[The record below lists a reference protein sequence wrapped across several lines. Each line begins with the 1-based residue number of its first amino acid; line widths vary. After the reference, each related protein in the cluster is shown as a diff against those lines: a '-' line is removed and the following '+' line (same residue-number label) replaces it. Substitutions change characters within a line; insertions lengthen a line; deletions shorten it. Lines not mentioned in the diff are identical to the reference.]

1 MLNYSKS
8 LPSRSVTV
16 SSDSYNYTF
25 QSMGSIG
32 AIVLLNY
39 IILPSLEKQSAIYF
53 HYASLFGIVVINIKY
68 FNNFNFTRIFTPELT
83 TIESFSFGVK

>member
-1 MLNYSKS
+1 MSNYSKLLPQIYVS
-8 LPSRSVTV
+8 L

-25 QSMGSIG
+25 QYMGSIG

-39 IILPSLEKQSAIYF
+39 IILPSLKKQSAIYF

-68 FNNFNFTRIFTPELT
+68 FNNFNFTRVFTPEPT
-83 TIESFSFGVK
+83 TI